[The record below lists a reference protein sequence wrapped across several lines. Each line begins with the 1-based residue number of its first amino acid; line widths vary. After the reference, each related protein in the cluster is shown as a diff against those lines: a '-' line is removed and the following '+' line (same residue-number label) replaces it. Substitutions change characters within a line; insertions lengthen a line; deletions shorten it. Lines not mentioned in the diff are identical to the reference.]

1 MMSGYGFNGKMKEMD
16 YEELVCDMYV

>member
-1 MMSGYGFNGKMKEMD
+1 MSWYGFTEKMKEMD

>member
-1 MMSGYGFNGKMKEMD
+1 MSWYGFSGKMKEMD